1 MINDLKTGTVSRNS
15 AEFLVLR
22 EYAKSGLADIYPEG
36 VKLGFMAKIAAHVEF
51 SKLNARLSYYG
62 WAIKR
67 NGEMISVR
75 TRDEAVEGGAAQ
87 EELAYRPQAE
97 REEMRRGLISHGNLV
112 DPSTGRVI
120 PLNRR
125 REFGI

>member
-1 MINDLKTGTVSRNS
+1 MIKNMKTGTVTRNS

-22 EYAKSGLADIYPEG
+22 EYALAGLATVYPDG
-36 VKLGFMAKIAAHVEF
+36 VKHGFMAKLAAHVEF

-67 NGEMISVR
+67 NGELVTVR
-75 TRDEAVEGGAAQ
+75 TRDEAVGGGATQ
-87 EELAYRPQAE
+87 DELAYRPQAE

-112 DPSTGRVI
+112 EPSTGRVI
-120 PLNRR
+120 PLSRR
-125 REFGI
+125 HEFGI

>member
-1 MINDLKTGTVSRNS
+1 MIHNLKTGTISRNS
-15 AEFLVLR
+15 AEFLVLH
-22 EYAKSGLADIYPEG
+22 EYAKSGLAKVYPDG
-36 VKLGFMAKIAAHVEF
+36 VKLGFMAKLAAHIEF

-75 TRDEAVEGGAAQ
+75 TRDEAVDGGAAQ
-87 EELAYRPQAE
+87 DELAYRPQAE
-97 REEMRRGLISHGNLV
+97 LAEMRRGLISHGNLV